1 MNILELVKEFLP
13 KQSAP
18 LYIKAWQKLLNYV
31 KKDSQELVE
40 QDFLEYFMHLKM
52 MKICV
57 VQRYGA
63 LFQKSMQLTK
73 LWKVLS
79 FKQYIEG

>member
-63 LFQKSMQLTK
+63 LFQKSMQLIK
-73 LWKVLS
+73 L
-79 FKQYIEG
+79 